1 MSEPAVLLA
10 SLIPEDLP
18 KRERASERA
27 REREREVPFQRNDN
41 WLSYTSEEEDEED
54 EMLCSV
60 TLHASRVILAVL
72 RRSRKW

>member
-18 KRERASERA
+18 KRERERA
-27 REREREVPFQRNDN
+27 REREVPFQRNDN
-41 WLSYTSEEEDEED
+41 WLSYTSKEEEEKED

-60 TLHASRVILAVL
+60 TLHASRVILDVL